1 MIKLSKYFAILIT
14 GLTLFSSCNNEPEQI
29 DNEETDIVENI
40 RVTGEIEG
48 GASKKVFLEA
58 VSTSGTISVA
68 EGKMDEKGAFNII
81 GNIPGLGIYQL
92 RLEGDGSHVIPLTLV
107 PENEIHVQSDLKNFS
122 TKPVLSGTKWA
133 ETMTEFM
140 VIFSEFASHQE
151 EMAALQQKLTTE
163 ALTEKILQLRLPMD
177 NYCRKA
183 MKEDPSSPFN
193 IILST
198 SLTPTMGF
206 DHWNPENLTILKQ
219 VAQAYASSYKDSP
232 ISSKLSMQVQQLE
245 SAYMEFKNFDQGD
258 GQVAPEIN
266 LKTPA
271 GSDIHLSD
279 FKGKVVLI
287 DFWASWCGPCR
298 RANPKVVAL
307 YNKYKNR
314 NFTVFSVSLDD
325 NAEKWKTA
333 IAQDGLIWPN
343 HGSDLMGW
351 ETPLTKIYG
360 FQGIPYTVLV
370 DKNGI
375 IVGKNLSESKL
386 EQKLEEILK

>member
-1 MIKLSKYFAILIT
+1 MTKFKAYFTILFAS
-14 GLTLFSSCNNEPEQI
+14 LFLFSSCNNEPEQI
-29 DNEETDIVENI
+29 DDEETEIIENI
-40 RVTGEIEG
+40 RVTGSIEG
-48 GASKKVFLEA
+48 GANKKVFLEA
-58 VSTSGTISVA
+58 VSTSGTINVVD
-68 EGKMDEKGAFNII
+68 GKMDEKGTFNVI

-107 PENEIHVQSDLKNFS
+107 PGNQIHVQSNLKDFS

-133 ETMTEFM
+133 ETMTKFM
-140 VIFSEFASHQE
+140 VIFNEFASHQQ
-151 EMAALQQKLTTE
+151 EMATLQQKLSTE

-177 NYCRKA
+177 NFCRQA

-198 SLTPTMGF
+198 SLTPSMGF
-206 DHWNPENLTILKQ
+206 EHWNPENLNILKQ
-219 VAQAYASSYKDSP
+219 VAQAYNASYKDSP
-232 ISSKLSMQVQQLE
+232 ISSKLSLQVQQLE
-245 SAYMEFKNFDQGD
+245 SAYMEFKNFAQIE
-258 GQVAPEIN
+258 GQMAPEID
-266 LKTPA
+266 LKTPTGTA
-271 GSDIHLSD
+271 IRLSD

-298 RANPKVVAL
+298 RANPKVVEL

-343 HGSDLMGW
+343 HGSDLLGW
-351 ETPLTKIYG
+351 ETPLTKVYG
-360 FQGIPYTVLV
+360 FQGIPFTVLV
-370 DKNGI
+370 DQNGK
-375 IVGKNLSESKL
+375 IVGKNLDESKM
-386 EQKLEEILK
+386 EQKLEELLK